1 MTPHHTHPQNYSSGV
16 NTNSIS
22 YGKIGENKTTF
33 IMDLN
38 LNEVQ
43 KNYTLRI
50 DDKLP
55 LANAIVLVMVELG
68 QLVSLLKP

>member
-1 MTPHHTHPQNYSSGV
+1 
-16 NTNSIS
+16 
-22 YGKIGENKTTF
+22 
-33 IMDLN
+33 MDLN

-68 QLVSLLKP
+68 QNIILDL

>member
-1 MTPHHTHPQNYSSGV
+1 
-16 NTNSIS
+16 
-22 YGKIGENKTTF
+22 
-33 IMDLN
+33 MDLN

-55 LANAIVLVMVELG
+55 LANAIVLVMLELG
-68 QLVSLLKP
+68 QIIILDL